1 VSVSVNGVY
10 VRGFNQPGTIDY
22 NPVLPATLGPSR
34 RPNDLPCSANPV
46 ATCVNGGIPGSS
58 ASILQYTSFA
68 ETWYKGVT
76 IAVSKRPSAKYQA
89 LVSYTLS
96 KAEDSSTDYQSNF
109 IVQNNGRGRNP
120 SDQYGLPIGFDPNS
134 ERGPATH
141 DQRHRFVLSGLYML
155 PAAVQLSGIFT
166 AASGRPYSPLA
177 GADLNGDGNGG
188 AFPSDR
194 ARVNPAD
201 ESTSVGRNNE
211 TTAAQYNVD
220 IRVSRKFKLGG
231 GAAFEAIMDV
241 FNLFNRVNF
250 YEDTNQSSFAIFGAG
265 AYPTTPLPTY
275 GRYTLTLPPRQVQVA
290 GKISF

>member
-1 VSVSVNGVY
+1 
-10 VRGFNQPGTIDY
+10 
-22 NPVLPATLGPSR
+22 
-34 RPNDLPCSANPV
+34 
-46 ATCVNGGIPGSS
+46 
-58 ASILQYTSFA
+58 
-68 ETWYKGVT
+68 
-76 IAVSKRPSAKYQA
+76 
-89 LVSYTLS
+89 
-96 KAEDSSTDYQSNF
+96 
-109 IVQNNGRGRNP
+109 
-120 SDQYGLPIGFDPNS
+120 
-134 ERGPATH
+134 
-141 DQRHRFVLSGLYML
+141 ML

-201 ESTSVGRNNE
+201 ESTSVGRNSE

-250 YEDTNQSSFAIFGAG
+250 YEDTNQSSFAIFGGG